1 MSGIANIP
9 NIAAVARREYT
20 FRVRTRSF
28 VIGTIAL
35 LVAVVAIALAPVIIR
50 AIDRNQSEKIALYV
64 AATDVAGDPAATLS
78 ALLNASTGTAVA
90 SSEEPPDFVVT
101 TVPDLVAA
109 RQAVVAGDSSAVL
122 ALDRGPGGDL
132 VFTFYTN
139 ANPTSPTSGL
149 VRQATTAI
157 AVSDR
162 LARLGVAPSDQAGLF
177 APTAFTVAPPD
188 PAKTEPTK
196 TATEVIGQDMLSFG
210 MTILIFMMIILYG
223 QWVAMSVV
231 EEKSSRVMEVIL
243 NAATPFQL
251 LTGKVLGVGAVA
263 LTQFG
268 ALLLTGAVALL
279 LQGEIATV
287 VLGET
292 GSAASLPQGLTIG
305 LLLLFCLYGILGFL
319 LFAVLYAAAGSLVSR
334 QEDVNSIVMPMTL
347 IATAG
352 YMIGVYA
359 SLGMLDIKAGWIVA
373 LSQVPFV
380 SPFMMLGRIA
390 TGEAT
395 IWEVALSIA
404 LLVVTIVGAL
414 WLAARIYAAGVL
426 LYGQR
431 PGAKAILRLVVSGS

>member
-1 MSGIANIP
+1 MTDIA

-28 VIGTIAL
+28 IIGTIAL

-50 AIDRNQSEKIALYV
+50 ALDRNQSERIALYV
-64 AATDVAGDPAATLS
+64 AAADLAGDPATTLS
-78 ALLNASTGTAVA
+78 ALLNASTGTGAA
-90 SSEEPPDFVVT
+90 SPDEPPDFVVT
-101 TVPDLVAA
+101 TAPDLAAA
-109 RQAVVAGDSSAVL
+109 RQAVVAGDSTAVL
-122 ALDRGPGGDL
+122 EIDRGADRDL
-132 VFTFYTN
+132 VFTFFTN
-139 ANPTSPTSGL
+139 ANPTSPMAGL
-149 VRQATTAI
+149 VHQATTAI

-177 APTAFTVAPPD
+177 APTGFSVAQPD
-188 PAKTEPTK
+188 PAKTGPTQS
-196 TATEVIGQDMLSFG
+196 ATEEIGQDMLSVG

-263 LTQFG
+263 LTQYG
-268 ALLLTGAVALL
+268 ALLLTGVVALL

-292 GSAASLPQGLTIG
+292 GSTAGVPQGLTIG
-305 LLLLFCLYGILGFL
+305 LLLLCCLYGILGFL
-319 LFAVLYAAAGSLVSR
+319 LFAVLYAAAASLVSR

-352 YMIGVYA
+352 YLIGVYA
-359 SLGMLDIKAGWIVA
+359 AIGLLDVKAGWIVA
-373 LSQVPFV
+373 LSQVPLV
-380 SPFMMLGRIA
+380 SPFMMLGRITSGQA
-390 TGEAT
+390 M
-395 IWEVALSIA
+395 IWEVVLSVT

-431 PGAKAILRLVVSGS
+431 PGVKAILRLVVSGS

>member
-1 MSGIANIP
+1 MTDIA

-28 VIGTIAL
+28 IFGTIAL

-50 AIDRNQSEKIALYV
+50 ALDRNLSERIALYV
-64 AATDVAGDPAATLS
+64 AATDLAGDPATTLS
-78 ALLNASTGTAVA
+78 ALLNASTGTSAA
-90 SSEEPPDFVVT
+90 SPDEPPDFVVT
-101 TVPDLVAA
+101 TAPDLAAA
-109 RQAVVAGDSSAVL
+109 RQAVVAGDSTA
-122 ALDRGPGGDL
+122 ALEIDRGADRDL

-139 ANPTSPTSGL
+139 ANPRSPTAGL

-162 LARLGVAPSDQAGLF
+162 LARLGVAPSDQTGLF
-177 APTAFTVAPPD
+177 APTGFSVAPPD
-188 PAKTEPTK
+188 PAKSAPTQS
-196 TATEVIGQDMLSFG
+196 ASEMFGQDMLSFG

-263 LTQFG
+263 LTQYG
-268 ALLLTGAVALL
+268 ALLLTGAIALL

-292 GSAASLPQGLTIG
+292 GSAAGLPQGLTIG

-319 LFAVLYAAAGSLVSR
+319 LFAVLYAAAASLVSR

-359 SLGMLDIKAGWIVA
+359 AMGLLDIKAGWIVA

-380 SPFMMLGRIA
+380 SPFMMLGRITSGQA
-390 TGEAT
+390 L
-395 IWEVALSIA
+395 IWEVVLSVT

-414 WLAARIYAAGVL
+414 WLAARVYAAGVL

-431 PGAKAILRLVVSGS
+431 PGVKAILRLVVSGS